1 MTIFTTYEQIGI
13 KEDISNVISNIDPT
27 KTPMLSSLMTQ
38 KVSQTVYQ
46 WQEDHLA
53 SAALNAQ
60 SEGFTPTA
68 KTVTPTVMRS
78 NTTQIL
84 SKTVTVSNTGNAVSA
99 YGRAREIS
107 YQLSLISAEVK
118 RDLEFSL
125 VGNAQTKVTGDDAT
139 PGAGTARKF
148 ASVQAQ
154 IDTGNVVDAATS
166 ALTEDMVVTANQDM
180 FTVGGEASI
189 VLIKPADAVK
199 FANMQF
205 RASGSN
211 TERSVHLKSGDT
223 SITNAVDFY
232 RSPFGAQKVV
242 IDRFIQTSDAILYD
256 PKYWRLAVL
265 RPWSR
270 TTLSITG
277 DNLSIMLVGEFGL
290 IHKNQKA
297 SARIKNLT

>member
-1 MTIFTTYEQIGI
+1 MAIYTTYEQVGI

-27 KTPMLSSLMTQ
+27 KTPFLSSLQTE
-38 KVSQTVYQ
+38 KVTQTVYQ

-60 SEGFTPTA
+60 AEGFTPTS
-68 KTVTPTVMRS
+68 KSITPTVMRS

-99 YGRAREIS
+99 YGRAKEIA

-125 VGNAQTKVTGDDAT
+125 VGNAQAKVTGDDGT
-139 PGAGTARKF
+139 PGAGTPRKF
-148 ASVQAQ
+148 ASAQAQ
-154 IDTGNVVDAATS
+154 IDSGNQVDAATS

-180 FTVGGEASI
+180 FTVGGEASVI
-189 VLIKPADAVK
+189 LIKPADAVK
-199 FANMQF
+199 FANFQF

-211 TERSVHLKSGDT
+211 TERSVHMKNGDT
-223 SITNAVDFY
+223 KITNAVDFY
-232 RSPFGAQKVV
+232 RSPFGEQKVV
-242 IDRFIQTSDAILYD
+242 IDRLILTTDAILYD
-256 PKYWRLAVL
+256 PMMWRLAVL

-270 TTLSITG
+270 TTLAVTG
-277 DNLSIMLVGEFGL
+277 DNLSIMLTGEFGL
-290 IHKNQKA
+290 KHKNQKA